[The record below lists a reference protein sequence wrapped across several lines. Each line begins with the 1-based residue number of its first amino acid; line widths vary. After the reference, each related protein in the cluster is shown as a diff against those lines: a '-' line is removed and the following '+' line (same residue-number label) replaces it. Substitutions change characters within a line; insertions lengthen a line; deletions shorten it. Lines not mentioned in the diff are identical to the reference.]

1 MKQEIAQ
8 RLAARR
14 KRAGLSQESLAA
26 QLGVSRQAVSKWEC
40 GECAPDTENLI
51 ALSMLYEVS
60 LDDLLWKDVEGGEA
74 NGAAANVTDGA
85 DGAEPSTECDADG
98 VDVSAVGDAGR
109 DAVPGDTLDQ
119 RDDVSRQSATEAATG
134 KGAAREADPTRSSGE
149 GRPHTASSDEAAV
162 SAQAMDLG
170 HGRGESVRVSWR
182 DGVHVVDPAK
192 GEEVHVG
199 WDGIRVKSMGAGGG
213 AGNDAGAASGEG
225 ARCGTDAGVA
235 GSGTAQ
241 VRGDWFAARDGSGH
255 TFETDGS
262 TVVVDG
268 VRYDSWRD
276 AHRAHGHRRDDERLW
291 KRFPFPLLV
300 GVTYVFLG
308 VLKGLWIPAVFL
320 FFLIPLYY
328 LVGNLVETR
337 GVARFVEAAYP
348 IGTAVFFLYMT
359 LIEGA
364 PHPAWLVFLTIP
376 LVEAACVACSRWW
389 QGRSDRE
396 LCSEGERGE

>member
-14 KRAGLSQESLAA
+14 KRAGLSQESLAE

-51 ALSMLYEVS
+51 ALAVLYDVS
-60 LDDLLWKDVEGGEA
+60 LDDLLWKDLELEGEE
-74 NGAAANVTDGA
+74 AAAV
-85 DGAEPSTECDADG
+85 DAT
-98 VDVSAVGDAGR
+98 GDAGR
-109 DAVPGDTLDQ
+109 A
-119 RDDVSRQSATEAATG
+119 S
-134 KGAAREADPTRSSGE
+134 KGASAAERPESGAASAHGAE
-149 GRPHTASSDEAAV
+149 RAGRH
-162 SAQAMDLG
+162 
-170 HGRGESVRVSWR
+170 GESVHVSWR
-182 DGVHVVDPAK
+182 DGVHVIDPVK

-199 WDGIRVKSMGAGGG
+199 WDGIRVKAAGAVGEGAGVGG
-213 AGNDAGAASGEG
+213 GVGDDARAASGDGG
-225 ARCGTDAGVA
+225 APGADAA
-235 GSGTAQ
+235 RAQ
-241 VRGDWFAARDGSGH
+241 SDWFAARDGSGH

-276 AHRAHGHRRDDERLW
+276 AHRAHGHRRDDGGRLW
-291 KRFPFPLLV
+291 RRFPVPLLV
-300 GVTYVFLG
+300 IVAFVFVGVFT
-308 VLKGLWIPAVFL
+308 GLWIPAVFL

-348 IGTAVFFLYMT
+348 IGSLAFFCYMT
-359 LIEGA
+359 LIEGV

-376 LVEAACVACSRWW
+376 LVECACVACSRWW
-389 QGRSDRE
+389 KGRCRADA
-396 LCSEGERGE
+396 

>member
-14 KRAGLSQESLAA
+14 KHAGLSQEGLAE

-51 ALSMLYEVS
+51 ALAVLYEVS
-60 LDDLLWKDVEGGEA
+60 LDDLLWKDLEAGEGK
-74 NGAAANVTDGA
+74 D
-85 DGAEPSTECDADG
+85 EPVDA
-98 VDVSAVGDAGR
+98 
-109 DAVPGDTLDQ
+109 
-119 RDDVSRQSATEAATG
+119 
-134 KGAAREADPTRSSGE
+134 SGE
-149 GRPHTASSDEAAV
+149 GYPHAARSGDEAPSTHA
-162 SAQAMDLG
+162 AG
-170 HGRGESVRVSWR
+170 HAFGHGESVHVSWR
-182 DGVHVVDPAK
+182 DGVHVVDPVK

-199 WDGIRVKSMGAGGG
+199 WDGIRVKSAGVGDDGVGG
-213 AGNDAGAASGEG
+213 ANADARAASG
-225 ARCGTDAGVA
+225 A
-235 GSGTAQ
+235 GSAADPDAAQ
-241 VRGDWFAARDGSGH
+241 GQGDWFAARDGSGH

-268 VRYDSWRD
+268 VRYDSWHE
-276 AHRAHGHRRDDERLW
+276 AHRAHGHRRDEERLW

-300 GVTYVFLG
+300 IVSFVFVGVFT
-308 VLKGLWIPAVFL
+308 GLWVQAAFL

-328 LVGNLVETR
+328 LVGNLAENLAETR

-348 IGTAVFFLYMT
+348 IGSVVFFCYMA

-376 LVEAACVACSRWW
+376 LVECACVECSRWW
-389 QGRSDRE
+389 KGRAGRRSKGD
-396 LCSEGERGE
+396 GECGE